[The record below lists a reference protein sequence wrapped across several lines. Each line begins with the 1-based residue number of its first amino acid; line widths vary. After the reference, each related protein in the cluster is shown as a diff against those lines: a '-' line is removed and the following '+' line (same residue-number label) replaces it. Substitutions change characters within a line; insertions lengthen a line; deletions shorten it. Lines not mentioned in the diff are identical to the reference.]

1 VLVDCARSVARPN
14 LSAPVSR
21 MAIEISAP
29 APNAGDIDFA
39 SQAIGRFLP
48 ESPLESWGGIQMKCE
63 HRLPTG
69 AFKVRG
75 AVTVLSRAREQ
86 GLTHV
91 VAASAGNHGVG
102 LAWAGSQLGIRPQ
115 IVVPRDCP
123 EVKRRKMEAYCRVE
137 VCAEPGYDAAER
149 WARELAAQE
158 GVPFVSPFD
167 DTLVMAGNGG
177 TMMREVLAACP
188 DVQTVVVPV
197 GGGGLLV
204 GMLSVLRTLSRRVTV
219 VTVQSEASPAFTRS
233 LQANQVFATWP
244 PAETLAEGLEGGA
257 GATSVFEAQRYG
269 VQTMTVTEAE
279 IAAAMVDAW
288 RTRGQLLE
296 GSAAVVCAAWRCG
309 YLDRLEGPI
318 VGVLTGGNVAQSTVE
333 ALSA

>member
-1 VLVDCARSVARPN
+1 
-14 LSAPVSR
+14 

-29 APNAGDIDFA
+29 APSAADIDFA
-39 SQAIGRFLP
+39 SLAVARLLP
-48 ESPLESWGGIQMKCE
+48 ESPLESWDGLQMKCE

-75 AVTVLSRAREQ
+75 AVTVLSRAREL
-86 GLTHV
+86 GMTHV

-102 LAWAGSQLGIRPQ
+102 LAWAGSQLGIQPQ

-123 EVKRRKMEAYCRVE
+123 EVKRRKMEAYCRVL

-149 WARELAAQE
+149 WARLLATQE

-177 TMMREVLAACP
+177 TLMREVLAACP

-204 GMLSVLRTLSRRVTV
+204 GILSVLRTLARRVRV

-233 LQANQVFATWP
+233 LQANQLFATWP
-244 PAETLAEGLEGGA
+244 ATETLAEGLEGGA
-257 GATSVFEAQRYG
+257 GATSVVEAQRYG
-269 VQTMTVTEAE
+269 VQTVTVTEAE
-279 IAAAMVDAW
+279 IATAMVDAW
-288 RTRGQLLE
+288 RNRGQLLE
-296 GSAAVVCAAWRCG
+296 GSAAVVCAAWRSG
-309 YLDRLEGPI
+309 YLNQLEGPI
-318 VGVLTGGNVAQSTVE
+318 VGVLTGGNVAQATIE
-333 ALSA
+333 ALDA

>member
-1 VLVDCARSVARPN
+1 
-14 LSAPVSR
+14 

-29 APNAGDIDFA
+29 APSAADIDFA
-39 SQAIGRFLP
+39 SLAVARLLP
-48 ESPLESWGGIQMKCE
+48 ESPLESWDGLQMKCE

-75 AVTVLSRAREQ
+75 AVTVLTRAREL
-86 GLTHV
+86 GMTHV

-102 LAWAGSQLGIRPQ
+102 LAWAGSQLGIQPQ

-123 EVKRRKMEAYCRVE
+123 EVKRRKMEAYCRVL
-137 VCAEPGYDAAER
+137 VCAEPGYDAAEQ
-149 WARELAAQE
+149 WARLLATQE

-177 TMMREVLAACP
+177 TLMREVLAACP

-204 GMLSVLRTLSRRVTV
+204 GILSVLRTLARRVTV

-233 LQANQVFATWP
+233 LQANQLFATWP
-244 PAETLAEGLEGGA
+244 PTETLAEGLEGGA
-257 GATSVFEAQRYG
+257 GATSVVEAQRYG
-269 VQTMTVTEAE
+269 VQTVTVTEAE
-279 IAAAMVDAW
+279 IATAMVDAW
-288 RTRGQLLE
+288 RNRGQLLE
-296 GSAAVVCAAWRCG
+296 GSAAVVCAAWRSG
-309 YLDRLEGPI
+309 YLNQLEGPI
-318 VGVLTGGNVAQSTVE
+318 VGVLTGGNVAQATIE
-333 ALSA
+333 ALDA

>member
-1 VLVDCARSVARPN
+1 
-14 LSAPVSR
+14 

-29 APNAGDIDFA
+29 APNAADIDFA
-39 SQAIGRFLP
+39 SLAVARFLP

-75 AVTVLSRAREQ
+75 AVTVLSRAREM

-123 EVKRRKMEAYCRVE
+123 EVKRKKMEAFCRVI
-137 VCAEPGYDAAER
+137 VCPEPGYDAAER
-149 WARELAAQE
+149 WAKALATLE

-167 DTLVMAGNGG
+167 DTWVMAGNGG
-177 TMMREVLAACP
+177 TLMREILAERP

-233 LQANQVFATWP
+233 LQSNQLFATWP
-244 PAETLAEGLEGGA
+244 PTETLAEGLEGGA
-257 GATSVFEAQRYG
+257 GATSVVEAQRYG
-269 VQTMTVTEAE
+269 VQAITVSEAE
-279 IAAAMVDAW
+279 IASAMVDAW
-288 RTRGQLLE
+288 RNRGQLLE
-296 GSAAVVCAAWRCG
+296 GSAAVVYAAWRSG
-309 YLDRLEGPI
+309 HLDRLEGPI

-333 ALSA
+333 ALNP